1 MPSSSSTDVAADAAT
16 PQPQASAPRGVWRR
30 RGLGALA
37 VTPAL
42 IWIAVLVVVPLAIMV
57 AFSLW
62 QVRDYRIVHEWTFQQ
77 YQDTVGSR
85 LWRVLLLRTLMTAL
99 IVASIATAV
108 ALPLAWFVSKRLHR
122 AKVFALVLMLLPL
135 WVSFLLRAY
144 SWKVILGDH
153 GILNTFLID
162 VGVISHPLG
171 ALLYNRT
178 AVVIALLY
186 VSIPFV
192 FAPIFVAF
200 ERIPKELLWASRDL
214 GGSGLRT
221 FFHVAVPLAMP
232 GIVTGFAF
240 SFVLS
245 VGDFVTPTLVGGTSG
260 TMIGSLIVSQ
270 FGLAFNWPLGAAMA
284 LVMFIVV
291 LFFLALVRRLGRVEA
306 TLQ

>member
-1 MPSSSSTDVAADAAT
+1 
-16 PQPQASAPRGVWRR
+16 VWRAHLVR
-30 RGLGALA
+30 FGA
-37 VTPAL
+37 VVPA
-42 IWIAVLVVVPLAIMV
+42 IVWISLLVVVPLSIMFV
-57 AFSLW
+57 FSLW
-62 QVRDYRIVHEWTFQQ
+62 EVRDYRINHAWTLEQ
-77 YQDTVGSR
+77 YRATLGSR
-85 LWRVLLLRTLMTAL
+85 LWRVLLFRTLTTAL

-108 ALPLAWFVSKRLHR
+108 GLPLAWFVSQRLKRTKML
-122 AKVFALVLMLLPL
+122 ALILLLLPL

-144 SWKVILGDH
+144 SWKVILGDR

-162 VGVISHPLG
+162 IGVIKEPLN
-171 ALLYNRT
+171 ALLYSRT

-200 ERIPKELLWASRDL
+200 ERIPREVLAASGDL

-260 TMIGSLIVSQ
+260 TMVGALIVSQ

-284 LVMFIVV
+284 LTLFVVV
-291 LFFLALVRRLGRVEA
+291 LAFLALVQRLVRVDA
-306 TLQ
+306 TVPQ